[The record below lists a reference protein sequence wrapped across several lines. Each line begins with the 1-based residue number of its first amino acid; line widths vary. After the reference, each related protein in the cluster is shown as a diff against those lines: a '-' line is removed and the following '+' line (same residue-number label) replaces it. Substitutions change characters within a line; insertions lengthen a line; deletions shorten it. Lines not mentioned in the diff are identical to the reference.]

1 MFSYILYACEA
12 FVGGEMS
19 REEGSPRP
27 KAEMNK
33 PVVCLFVCFLSL
45 MASFQ
50 MLHKTYIIFKLSN
63 FQLIL

>member
-1 MFSYILYACEA
+1 MFSYILFACEA

-19 REEGSPRP
+19 REEGSPKP

-33 PVVCLFVCFLSL
+33 PVVCFPI
-45 MASFQ
+45 
-50 MLHKTYIIFKLSN
+50 LHKTYFMFKLSN